1 MKCEACGKRNAFII
15 VLKTLLCKVCMY
27 RLGAIA
33 DELEKEGGDKSEGE
47 IQKGS
52 RHEEYRQ
59 VQ

>member
-1 MKCEACGKRNAFII
+1 MKCEACGKRKVFIT
-15 VLKTLLCKVCMY
+15 VLGTLLCKVCMY

-33 DELEKEGGDKSEGE
+33 DELEKKGGEKSEGE